1 MRKYF
6 PKGTNFSNIS
16 DKKILKA
23 TNKINYNN
31 RKLLKNKSAA
41 ETLKNLNESYFRLIE
56 TLGLENPYIDY
67 LLN

>member
-1 MRKYF
+1 MMRKYF

-41 ETLKNLNESYFRLIE
+41 ETLKISMNLILDSLR
-56 TLGLENPYIDY
+56 P
-67 LLN
+67 